1 MVFVQVN
8 AFSSSQIIMG
18 AIIWSRAGR
27 LFALFLGG
35 IFFCLE
41 SLGSIWS
48 WTFLCIYRS
57 PPVLQPLRLSP
68 TFWLMR
74 IFKCVIK
81 CFKLTQYRLSVSS
94 SSPPTAFFNRS
105 ILALLPLQLLCV
117 IPLFFEVKS
126 ALMLLLLVNWSGNF
140 KVLFVCK

>member
-18 AIIWSRAGR
+18 AIIWSRAGH

-48 WTFLCIYRS
+48 
-57 PPVLQPLRLSP
+57 
-68 TFWLMR
+68 
-74 IFKCVIK
+74 
-81 CFKLTQYRLSVSS
+81 
-94 SSPPTAFFNRS
+94 
-105 ILALLPLQLLCV
+105 
-117 IPLFFEVKS
+117 
-126 ALMLLLLVNWSGNF
+126 
-140 KVLFVCK
+140 